1 MRLRPLPIIE
11 QLKAMD
17 NDEAARFVRASIQE
31 VLLTP
36 GFQLFLGG
44 IQSIEANSMAALK
57 VGLKPDFQL
66 GRLAAFEQLRDY
78 LRQLKAPVPA
88 LEAEVEEDL
97 LPPYES
103 GFLVKPRTD
112 LEHMP
117 PADLSPLPEEPAE

>member
-11 QLKAMD
+11 QLKTMSSD
-17 NDEAARFVRASIQE
+17 DAAAFVRAAIQE
-31 VLLTP
+31 LVQTP

-44 IQSIEANSMAALK
+44 IQSIEATAMSALK
-57 VGLKPDFQL
+57 VGLKADYQL

-88 LEAEVEEDL
+88 MEAEVEEDL

-103 GFLVKPRTD
+103 GFIVKPRTD
-112 LEHMP
+112 VEHMP
-117 PADLSPLPEEPAE
+117 PADLSPLPEEPAD